1 MQPGQNAGALKIL
14 DRLRDDARITSSQYE
29 SVYHHARRS
38 GEPILELLIETQ
50 AMSEHDVLKAVAQM
64 YQTRFVSTER
74 LARAGITPQTLAM
87 VPRRV
92 CERYQCCPIVF
103 DPRTQS
109 LSLVVADPE
118 EDIPKQVQV
127 VTGVRDVRGYVARP
141 AAILASIRKYYGG
154 DPLAF
159 SGLLPEPGSA
169 PVPDENTGAF
179 AAPPDRGGITVSKGV
194 GLALGL
200 EVEAGAAPQRAARAR
215 PPAPPPRGIPAE
227 LERSEAP
234 RAPAPPVRPS
244 LENTL
249 GTFEIAPDYT
259 SYIETVKV
267 LVSLLDQGRGELRG
281 HSAHVAALSVKIA
294 DRLAMSQAEKNSLLV
309 AAYLHDVGKTDSAY
323 HLTALNVSRFEGHR
337 IQAQRSFGAPTKLLE
352 AARLADSTRAI
363 LEGIYERWDG
373 QGFPA
378 RLESRFIPLGAR
390 ILSLVETYC
399 DLTTNPKN
407 PYRRALTPREAVEVV
422 RQLGGQLFDP
432 ALLDP
437 LRLVVGSDRVT
448 NAGMRPRVL
457 VVEPD
462 AQAAM
467 ALEICFQEQGYDVAT
482 ARTAPEADARLRADR
497 LDIVI
502 TEVELD
508 GGDGFGLVAAARAS
522 ERNKDAAFV
531 FHTRLGDRTS
541 VSRGYELGA
550 ADYLTKPTSAELVV
564 AKCGQIFEALLR
576 RRSGGSLSGNLRDMG
591 LAEVMQVLGQAR
603 KSGCLRIVSQH
614 RVGEIY
620 FSEGSV
626 VHAAFAQT
634 TGEEAVYQILL
645 LKDGDFK
652 LDPTLKPKARTMQ
665 ATVESLLLEGMR
677 RMDEAGL

>member
-1 MQPGQNAGALKIL
+1 
-14 DRLRDDARITSSQYE
+14 
-29 SVYHHARRS
+29 
-38 GEPILELLIETQ
+38 
-50 AMSEHDVLKAVAQM
+50 
-64 YQTRFVSTER
+64 
-74 LARAGITPQTLAM
+74 
-87 VPRRV
+87 
-92 CERYQCCPIVF
+92 
-103 DPRTQS
+103 
-109 LSLVVADPE
+109 
-118 EDIPKQVQV
+118 
-127 VTGVRDVRGYVARP
+127 
-141 AAILASIRKYYGG
+141 
-154 DPLAF
+154 
-159 SGLLPEPGSA
+159 
-169 PVPDENTGAF
+169 
-179 AAPPDRGGITVSKGV
+179 
-194 GLALGL
+194 
-200 EVEAGAAPQRAARAR
+200 
-215 PPAPPPRGIPAE
+215 
-227 LERSEAP
+227 
-234 RAPAPPVRPS
+234 
-244 LENTL
+244 
-249 GTFEIAPDYT
+249 
-259 SYIETVKV
+259 
-267 LVSLLDQGRGELRG
+267 
-281 HSAHVAALSVKIA
+281 
-294 DRLAMSQAEKNSLLV
+294 
-309 AAYLHDVGKTDSAY
+309 
-323 HLTALNVSRFEGHR
+323 
-337 IQAQRSFGAPTKLLE
+337 
-352 AARLADSTRAI
+352 
-363 LEGIYERWDG
+363 
-373 QGFPA
+373 
-378 RLESRFIPLGAR
+378 
-390 ILSLVETYC
+390 
-399 DLTTNPKN
+399 
-407 PYRRALTPREAVEVV
+407 
-422 RQLGGQLFDP
+422 
-432 ALLDP
+432 
-437 LRLVVGSDRVT
+437 
-448 NAGMRPRVL
+448 
-457 VVEPD
+457 
-462 AQAAM
+462 M